1 MNDQGAILF
10 SANHREVEVGA
21 ENLKVSGEGGSTFS
35 GSVQTTLVRAKP
47 GNDLRYIYFTPK
59 SSFGAYKYIRN

>member
-21 ENLKVSGEGGSTFS
+21 ENLKVSGEGGTTFS

-47 GNDLRYIYFTPK
+47 GNDLR
-59 SSFGAYKYIRN
+59 